1 MAETSR
7 SRPRPGPAGTS
18 GATGRRAADAA
29 AGGGGELPDRVLE
42 GLERA
47 TTQLPASVPTQSVR
61 AIRQGQL
68 VKVIAEAVAP
78 ERQRMEAEQ
87 ARWRTRVAEL
97 EGELLAL
104 RDQRRRMEQARD
116 ATRTV
121 ELPRLAALVDAE
133 RTKGEQLAA
142 EREAMRARVTELEQ
156 AVVQR
161 EERLRE
167 TSAAEAAL
175 RMALDALHEPA
186 SGAAGPRAGEEADAR
201 VRELGERLETLSAA
215 VRRGAL
221 PAASAGSPSGADPTA
236 MAELA
241 RASEARARRIA
252 TLERAVAELGGA
264 LVAAERGAGGEGGS
278 SAVALAATL
287 ELLREAQAREGRLE
301 AHVAALIETQ
311 QLAQAALAEE
321 GRRRAGLEESLHAA
335 LARLSSLEAAAH
347 ARVTR
352 SYAAGGATAAAAS
365 SAALGALGEQLDD
378 LRESLSLEARR
389 RADEVEGQVGRL
401 GQATRAALERM
412 AAVLDRALAAGLVGS
427 PPDLVA
433 RSASAVEAASRRE
446 PRPGPRP
453 RPEASPEPPAVEP
466 EPPRASPATRTA
478 RPWRALDE
486 GETREWS
493 EAGAPSA
500 SSASQARLRPTRG
513 PGRPDVEPAPRREH
527 AEPAPPRGA
536 DAAPDGSS
544 TQRPFTVDPEVYRVE
559 RRIVDDRPTAANPAP
574 ALPLPLPPRA
584 RSGHATELAAPADF
598 LDELVDDEPERPIPA
613 EVESWFRPGRPG
625 QSPAEVEA
633 EQLAEFG
640 APPGVAP
647 AQAWLDAEDEPDD
660 ADEDDTGMDGEE
672 DAGPH
677 DRPSGSYERPVVD
690 DAEAELWREL
700 GGDDPRA

>member
-1 MAETSR
+1 VAETSR
-7 SRPRPGPAGTS
+7 SRPRPGPSGTTS
-18 GATGRRAADAA
+18 RRAAESAA
-29 AGGGGELPDRVLE
+29 GGGELPDRVLE

-68 VKVIAEAVAP
+68 VKVINEAVAP
-78 ERQRMEAEQ
+78 ERARMEAEQ

-104 RDQRRRMEQARD
+104 RDARRRMEQAKD

-142 EREAMRARVTELEQ
+142 EREGMRARVAELEQ

-186 SGAAGPRAGEEADAR
+186 SGASGPRAGEEADAR

-221 PAASAGSPSGADPTA
+221 PAAEAGRGAPGADPTA
-236 MAELA
+236 VAELA

-264 LVAAERGAGGEGGS
+264 LVAAEGGEGGA

-301 AHVAALIETQ
+301 AHVAALVETQ

-321 GRRRAGLEESLHAA
+321 GRRRAGLEESLQAA

-352 SYAAGGATAAAAS
+352 SFARGGASPPAV
-365 SAALGALGEQLDD
+365 AALGPGLGEQLDD

-453 RPEASPEPPAVEP
+453 RPQAEDSDEQPA
-466 EPPRASPATRTA
+466 PPRESPATRTA
-478 RPWRALDE
+478 RPWRAAE
-486 GETREWS
+486 EVETREWS
-493 EAGAPSA
+493 EGPGSPSA
-500 SSASQARLRPTRG
+500 SSASQARLRPTRAA
-513 PGRPDVEPAPRREH
+513 RPDAPEPAPRRMGPET
-527 AEPAPPRGA
+527 
-536 DAAPDGSS
+536 DGSS
-544 TQRPFTVDPEVYRVE
+544 TQAPFPDPPAVRLERGRVG
-559 RRIVDDRPTAANPAP
+559 DDRPTAANPAP
-574 ALPLPLPPRA
+574 ALPLPAPPPA
-584 RSGHATELAAPADF
+584 RRRPEHATEVSEPADF
-598 LDELVDDEPERPIPA
+598 LEELVDDEPERPIQA

-625 QSPAEVEA
+625 QSPSEVEA

-640 APPGVAP
+640 HPPYVAPP
-647 AQAWLDAEDEPDD
+647 AQAWLDAEDEPVDG
-660 ADEDDTGMDGEE
+660 DDTGLEGEE
-672 DAGPH
+672 DELGPPDAPSPR

-690 DAEAELWREL
+690 DAEAALWREL
-700 GGDDPRA
+700 GGSPDDRRT